1 MKYVITDGLVDTLY
15 VFLFRKH
22 KIFTMNDYNSI
33 LIKLLKINMKKFKTL
48 KCCDIHL
55 AKLWLEKFLG
65 CLYKNVENSGR

>member
-33 LIKLLKINMKKFKTL
+33 LIKLLKINMKIL
-48 KCCDIHL
+48 KC
-55 AKLWLEKFLG
+55 
-65 CLYKNVENSGR
+65 